1 MKNIKISNEVKIAIP
16 TSDGENIF
24 PKMLGM
30 AKEFHI
36 YETKNKQ
43 IKFLEKRKNPF
54 EKTLQHLKTLDVYE
68 IISDCNIIVSNK
80 IGKKGI
86 KRLEKK
92 GVKLFFRNGKIR
104 EVLKNLLIN
113 YEKESK

>member
-1 MKNIKISNEVKIAIP
+1 MKKLELPNEIKIAIP

-36 YETKNKQ
+36 YEAKNKQ

-68 IISDCNIIVSNK
+68 IINDCNIIVSNK

-92 GVKLFFRNGKIR
+92 GVKLFFENGEILNTIKKIT
-104 EVLKNLLIN
+104 
-113 YEKESK
+113 EKIC